1 MIDFPK
7 ELNAEQLAVIE
18 GGDGPCLVL
27 AGAGSGKTR
36 TITYRV
42 AYLLEKGILPEEILL
57 VTFTN
62 KAAREMT
69 SRVEMLTGLNKRL
82 PWSGTFHHI
91 GFRLLKQYAPL
102 LGYQPNFT
110 ILDSEDSLDLLKLC
124 LKYEGIERKDKHFPS
139 PQVLH
144 GLISYARNAET
155 TLDAIITDKHP
166 QWISIADTLTR
177 VAGEYEKR
185 KRAANAMDFD
195 DLLVN
200 TYLLLLKNDRVR
212 ERFATQFKYVLVDEY
227 QDTNKIQASIV
238 RLFSSYHHNL
248 LVVGDDAQS
257 IYSFRAADIAN
268 ILDFERIFPEARI
281 FRLETNYRS
290 TPNILSLANE
300 VIANNT
306 RQHKK
311 TLKSILPEFTR
322 PEVHAFTDPRE
333 EAEFVVT
340 RIKELQGE
348 GVPLNE
354 MAILFRAAFHSQ
366 AIEIELTKQGI
377 PYDYRGGTRFFE
389 RAHIKDVLAYLRVIH
404 NVHDTIAWS
413 RVLAMQSGIGP
424 AAIQK
429 ILFEFERLPEAAS
442 FQDIRHL
449 GASLTARAQLG
460 WNDVLKAW
468 EAVEATKTEQ
478 GAILPGDAIVAILE
492 SVYRTY
498 AEHEFPDARE
508 RLQDIEQ
515 LASYAEA
522 AERRSGDAQEKAL
535 EQFLADAS
543 LQESY
548 TAAGA
553 RQVQDA
559 EEKLILSTIHQAKGL
574 EWEAVFVVHLAA
586 GQFPSDRSLRTDS
599 GLEEERRLFY
609 VAVTRAKKHL
619 SMSYPL
625 LGGFDTTLQGPSLF
639 LEELSP
645 DSYEEYGV
653 RQSAPL
659 TAFKDLSDESEGIT
673 YESEDEPFSSTN
685 KRKKRPTS
693 FLSSIEDLLS

>member
-1 MIDFPK
+1 MIDFAK
-7 ELNAEQLAVIE
+7 ELNSEQLAVVE
-18 GGDGPCLVL
+18 HGDGPCLVL

-42 AYLLEKGILPEEILL
+42 AYLLQNGVLPEEILL

-69 SRVEMLTGLNKRL
+69 SRVEMLTNMTKRL

-91 GFRLLKQYAPL
+91 GFRLLKQYAAL

-144 GLISYARNAET
+144 GLISFARNAET
-155 TLDAIITDKHP
+155 TLEHVLDAKHP
-166 QWISIADTLTR
+166 QWLSISETLVR
-177 VAGEYEKR
+177 VAESYEQRKR
-185 KRAANAMDFD
+185 KANAMDFD
-195 DLLVN
+195 DLLTN
-200 TYLLLLKNDRVR
+200 TYLLLLKNERVR
-212 ERFATQFKYVLVDEY
+212 EKFATQFRYVLVDEY

-238 RLFSSYHHNL
+238 RLFSSHHKNL

-268 ILDFERIFPEARI
+268 ILDFSKTFPEAQV

-300 VIANNT
+300 VIANNIK
-306 RQHKK
+306 QHRK
-311 TLKSILPEFTR
+311 TLKSVLPEFAR
-322 PEVHAFTDPRE
+322 PEVHAFTDARE
-333 EAEFVVT
+333 EAEFVVS
-340 RIKELQGE
+340 RIQELQEE
-348 GVPLNE
+348 GVPLQE
-354 MAILFRAAFHSQ
+354 MAVLFRAAFHSQ
-366 AIEIELTKQGI
+366 AIEMELTKRGI

-389 RAHIKDVLAYLRVIH
+389 RAHVKDVLAYLRIFH
-404 NVHDTIAWS
+404 NSKDTIAWS

-429 ILFEFERLPEAAS
+429 ILQVLEMFSTPPTF
-442 FQDIRHL
+442 FDIRHL
-449 GASLTARAQLG
+449 GAELPARAQLG

-468 EAVEATKTEQ
+468 EAVEATKTEA
-478 GAILPGDAIVAILE
+478 GAVLPGDAIWAILE

-515 LASYAEA
+515 LANFAEA
-522 AERRSGDAQEKAL
+522 ANKREEDQLKAL
-535 EQFLADAS
+535 EIFLAEAS
-543 LQESY
+543 LQESF
-548 TAAGA
+548 TAAQA
-553 RQVQDA
+553 RKTLDA
-559 EEKLILSTIHQAKGL
+559 EEKLTLSTIHQAKGL

-586 GQFPSDRSLRTDS
+586 GQFPSDRSLKTDQ

-619 SMSYPL
+619 AMSYPL
-625 LGGFDTTLQGPSLF
+625 VGGFDTTLQGPSLF
-639 LEELSP
+639 LEEIDRELY
-645 DSYEEYGV
+645 DDHGV
-653 RQSAPL
+653 RSIAPL
-659 TAFKDLSDESEGIT
+659 TAFRDLADPIEGIT
-673 YESEDEPFSSTN
+673 YEAEDEPFST
-685 KRKKRPTS
+685 KKKRPTS
-693 FLSSIEDLLS
+693 FLSSIDDL